1 MYTWPQKY
9 MHYIS
14 GIVRKWKDNVR
25 RADRL
30 TGKYYEPLWHREFT
44 AAFSHS
50 PFISHLSLCLVL
62 LSTDTYFKL
71 SVGWNVLVTWEAI
84 SQLTVWTTSAPET
97 SLQHTGAGLLCAH
110 RHTHITRHGE
120 ALQLVFWSRM
130 WHFIIMAVT
139 CWVPSS
145 YCQWCGKQ
153 HITLCNSKSHK
164 AMTGTAL
171 LDRQRYR

>member
-14 GIVRKWKDNVR
+14 GIVRNWKDNVR
-25 RADRL
+25 RTDRF
-30 TGKYYEPLWHREFT
+30 TGKYYEPLWHFPSAT
-44 AAFSHS
+44 S
-50 PFISHLSLCLVL
+50 LSLSRVPIHRH
-62 LSTDTYFKL
+62 TYFKL

-97 SLQHTGAGLLCAH
+97 SLRHTGAGLLCAH
-110 RHTHITRHGE
+110 RHTHITWHGE
-120 ALQLVFWSRM
+120 ALQLMFWSRM

-171 LDRQRYR
+171 LDRRRYR